1 MASTQTRWEG
11 GIELVN
17 LLRYAV
23 PLVLASTGE
32 TVGQKSGVIN
42 IGLEGCLM
50 VGAFAAM
57 AITLDTKN
65 PFLGCVA
72 GILAGLI
79 LALLFAWFTVW
90 RSQDQVVVGTAIN
103 LLATGLTLALFQ
115 SRFGQSGS
123 LLSLP
128 SLPQFGGKWDVVM
141 LLVPLLVVL
150 AWASI
155 DKTTWGLA
163 LRAAGEAPKAV
174 EAAGFSALK
183 LRTQGLAVSGALGG
197 LAGAYLTVG
206 LTGSYAPGISAGRG
220 FVAIAMVTFGRWRPF
235 WVAMATLLVGFADSL
250 QYELQAAGLP
260 VPYQLLK
267 ALPYV
272 IALTVLIIVGSGKD
286 VPQSLGQ
293 AFRRNS

>member
-65 PFLGCVA
+65 PILGCVA

>member
-1 MASTQTRWEG
+1 MASTQTGWEDR
-11 GIELVN
+11 IELVN

-32 TVGQKSGVIN
+32 TVGPNSGVIN

-50 VGAFAAM
+50 VGAYSAM
-57 AITLDTKN
+57 AVTLDTRN
-65 PFLGCVA
+65 PFLGCAA
-72 GILAGLI
+72 GILAGLV

-128 SLPQFGGKWDVVM
+128 SLPQFGGEWDVVM
-141 LLVPLLVVL
+141 LFVPLLVVL

-155 DKTTWGLA
+155 TKTTWGLA

-206 LTGSYAPGISAGRG
+206 LTGSYAPGITAGRG

-235 WVAMATLLVGFADSL
+235 WVAMATILVGFADSL

-286 VPQSLGQ
+286 VPLSLGQ

>member
-1 MASTQTRWEG
+1 MASTQTGWEDR
-11 GIELVN
+11 IELVN

-50 VGAFAAM
+50 VGAYSAM
-57 AITLDTKN
+57 AVTLDTRN
-65 PFLGCVA
+65 PFLGCAA
-72 GILAGLI
+72 GILAGLV

-128 SLPQFGGKWDVVM
+128 SLPQFGGEWDVVM
-141 LLVPLLVVL
+141 LFVPLLVVL

-155 DKTTWGLA
+155 TKTTWGLA

-206 LTGSYAPGISAGRG
+206 LTGSYAPGITAGRG

-235 WVAMATLLVGFADSL
+235 WVAMATILVGFADSL

-286 VPQSLGQ
+286 VPLSLGQ

>member
-1 MASTQTRWEG
+1 MALEKIRCG
-11 GIELVN
+11 GRIELVN

-50 VGAFAAM
+50 VGAYAAM

-65 PFLGCVA
+65 PFLGCLA
-72 GILAGLI
+72 GILAGLV
-79 LALLFAWFTVW
+79 LSLLFAWFTVW

-141 LLVPLLVVL
+141 LIVPLLVFL
-150 AWASI
+150 AWATIS
-155 DKTTWGLA
+155 KTTWGLA

-206 LTGSYAPGISAGRG
+206 LTGSYAPGITAGRG

-260 VPYQLLK
+260 VPYQFLK

-272 IALTVLIIVGSGKD
+272 VALTVLIIVGSGKD

-293 AFRRNS
+293 PFRRNS

>member
-1 MASTQTRWEG
+1 MASAKIRREG

-50 VGAFAAM
+50 VGAYAAM
-57 AITLDTKN
+57 AITIDTKN
-65 PFLGCVA
+65 PFLGCAA
-72 GILAGLI
+72 GIIAGLL

-128 SLPQFGGKWDVVM
+128 SLPQFASKWDLVM
-141 LLVPLLVVL
+141 LLVPLLVIL
-150 AWASI
+150 AWGTI
-155 DKTTWGLA
+155 CKTTWGLA

-183 LRTQGLAVSGALGG
+183 LRTHGLAVSGALGG

-206 LTGSYAPGISAGRG
+206 LTGSYAPGITAGRG

-267 ALPYV
+267 ALPYL
-272 IALTVLIIVGSGKD
+272 IALTVLIIVGSGRD

-293 AFRRNS
+293 PFRRNS